1 MQVSRKPF
9 ALSSA
14 ARVTGTQNRYAAL
27 LAAAIVIDPAHAYVT
42 AQLRAQAGD
51 GIGPAGSNTFVQSIA
66 IEAAIR
72 RILSA
77 DAFWSPSAP
86 SVS

>member
-9 ALSSA
+9 S
-14 ARVTGTQNRYAAL
+14 
-27 LAAAIVIDPAHAYVT
+27 
-42 AQLRAQAGD
+42 QAGD
-51 GIGPAGSNTFVQSIA
+51 AIGPGGSNTFVESIA
-66 IEAAIR
+66 TDAAIR

-77 DAFWSPSAP
+77 DAFWSPGAP